1 MMALVLYHTDG
12 CHLCEQALALLA
24 AAALPVTLQEIMANE
39 QLLAR
44 YRERIP
50 VLAAG
55 EQELDWPFDSA
66 QLAQFIRR
74 YPV

>member
-1 MMALVLYHTDG
+1 MALVLYHSAG
-12 CHLCEQALALLA
+12 CHLCEQALALLEA
-24 AAALPVTLQEIMANE
+24 ADVPFVQQEIIDDE
-39 QLLAR
+39 QLLLR

-50 VLAAG
+50 VVAVG
-55 EQELDWPFDSA
+55 TNELGWPFDDE

>member
-1 MMALVLYHTDG
+1 MALGLYHTEG
-12 CHLCEQALALLA
+12 CHLCEQALALLE
-24 AAALPVTLQEIMANE
+24 AAALPVTLQEIMADE
-39 QLLAR
+39 QLLLR

-50 VLAAG
+50 VVAVG
-55 EQELDWPFDSA
+55 TKELGWPFDGE